1 MRITKEDIKKIEYL
15 NKNNIPNKKIAE
27 IIGCSVRTIERVVN
41 KEHYLQKEETSKFMD
56 VNNIIHEVESGKKYT
71 IKPIKHTF
79 KILLDCDDLYTSR
92 QYICILIDNKY
103 VYQVIGN
110 ITNVLDF
117 KTCKLIFDQKIIQYV
132 TKLVHKHYEYMTDK
146 VRYEYYV

>member
-15 NKNNIPNKKIAE
+15 NKNNIPNKNIVE
-27 IIGCSVRTIERVVN
+27 IIGCSIRTIERVLN
-41 KEHYLQKEETSKFMD
+41 HEHYLQREENLYTKEETKKILNSLY
-56 VNNIIHEVESGKKYT
+56 GKV
-71 IKPIKHTF
+71 KPIKHTF

-92 QYICILIDNKY
+92 QYKCILIDNKY

-117 KTCKLIFDQKIIQYV
+117 KTCKIIFDQKIIQYV
-132 TKLVHKHYEYMTDK
+132 TKLVNKHYEYMCDREGK
-146 VRYEYYV
+146 IL

>member
-1 MRITKEDIKKIEYL
+1 MRINKEDIKKIEYL

-41 KEHYLQKEETSKFMD
+41 KEHYLQKDETNKFID
-56 VNNIIHEVESGKKYT
+56 VNNIINEITTGKKYT

-92 QYICILIDNKY
+92 QYQCILIDNKY

-132 TKLVHKHYEYMTDK
+132 TNLVHKHYEYMCDK
-146 VRYEYYV
+146 EGKIL